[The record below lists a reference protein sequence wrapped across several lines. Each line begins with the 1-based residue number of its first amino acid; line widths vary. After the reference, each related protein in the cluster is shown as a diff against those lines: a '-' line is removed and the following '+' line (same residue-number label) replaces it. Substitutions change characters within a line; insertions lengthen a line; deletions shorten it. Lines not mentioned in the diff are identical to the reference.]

1 MSNPSANESQSA
13 DAGRAASDKA
23 KPDPQ
28 TAASQVQSSTLSFD
42 ALNDTGHAD
51 PQGATL
57 ESDVQAG
64 SANPTLELEQLRAQ
78 LKSAQE
84 QLLRGMA
91 DMENM
96 RKRTAIEVTNAHKYA
111 VESFAEALVPVLDSL
126 ELSLKVDKPTVET
139 LKEGAEA
146 TLRLLHAAFERN
158 HLQAI
163 EPVGE
168 RFDPNRHQAISMVS
182 GSSVSPPVSPNHV
195 VTVLQKG
202 YLIHDRVLRPALVTV
217 AQA

>member
-28 TAASQVQSSTLSFD
+28 TAASQDQSSTLSFD

-84 QLLRGMA
+84 QVLRGMA
-91 DMENM
+91 DMENI

>member
-1 MSNPSANESQSA
+1 MSNSSANDPQSA
-13 DAGRAASDKA
+13 DAGGAASDKA

-28 TAASQVQSSTLSFD
+28 TTASQDQSSTLSFE
-42 ALNDTGHAD
+42 ALNDTDHVD
-51 PQGATL
+51 QQGAML

-64 SANPTLELEQLRAQ
+64 SANPTPELEQLRAQ